1 MGVLGSQIANRTV
14 LPLSLALP
22 LWAAPVPARFC
33 PPQQASLPTSSRLSA
48 FYICAVCVLGKKN
61 PGADAPS
68 EAGVGLFASAEWC
81 SDGLTFAFFGGV
93 GAVGSPS
100 RRPAACGITGTRWE
114 WGFWALR

>member
-48 FYICAVCVLGKKN
+48 HLSSPLPASLPSISVRFMSLANKN

-81 SDGLTFAFFGGV
+81 SDGLTFAFFWGV
-93 GAVGSPS
+93 GAVGSP
-100 RRPAACGITGTRWE
+100 
-114 WGFWALR
+114 